1 MIEGTHSILRYLY
14 ENYELHI
21 ITNGFQE
28 VQNKKLITS
37 EIDGYFKTITNSEMA
52 GMKKP
57 HKKIFQLA
65 INKARAE
72 FQSSIMI
79 GDNLD
84 ADINGA
90 LNAGMDAILFNY
102 HKDVVPD
109 GIISIDKLSQLKNY
123 L

>member
-1 MIEGTHSILRYLY
+1 LIEGTHSILRYLY
-14 ENYELHI
+14 EKYELHI

-109 GIISIDKLSQLKNY
+109 GIISIDKLSELKNY

>member
-1 MIEGTHSILRYLY
+1 
-14 ENYELHI
+14 
-21 ITNGFQE
+21 
-28 VQNKKLITS
+28 
-37 EIDGYFKTITNSEMA
+37 MA

-109 GIISIDKLSQLKNY
+109 GIISIDKLSELKNY

>member
-1 MIEGTHSILRYLY
+1 
-14 ENYELHI
+14 
-21 ITNGFQE
+21 
-28 VQNKKLITS
+28 
-37 EIDGYFKTITNSEMA
+37 
-52 GMKKP
+52 MKKP

>member
-1 MIEGTHSILRYLY
+1 MIEGTHSILKYLY
-14 ENYELHI
+14 EKYELHI

-52 GMKKP
+52 GVKKP
-57 HKKIFQLA
+57 HQKIFQLA

-72 FQSSIMI
+72 FCSSIMI

-84 ADINGA
+84 ADIHGS
-90 LNAGMDAILFNY
+90 LNVGMEAILFNY
-102 HKDVVPD
+102 HKDAVPE
-109 GIISIDKLSQLKNY
+109 GIISIDKLSELKKY

>member
-1 MIEGTHSILRYLY
+1 MIEGTHSILKYLY
-14 ENYELHI
+14 KKYELHI

-109 GIISIDKLSQLKNY
+109 GIISIDKLSELKNY